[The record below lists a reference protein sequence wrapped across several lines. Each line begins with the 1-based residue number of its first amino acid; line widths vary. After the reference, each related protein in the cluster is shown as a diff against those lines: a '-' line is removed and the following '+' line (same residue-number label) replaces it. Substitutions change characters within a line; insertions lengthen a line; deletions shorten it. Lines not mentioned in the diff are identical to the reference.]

1 MLLWNGGC
9 HVHGQFSLEGI
20 LALKQEHP
28 QAKILVH
35 PECPAPIQKVADVIG
50 STAGLLKF
58 AIKDEATEFIVA
70 TESGILHEM
79 TKACP
84 EKLFLPAPPETT
96 EGIGCSCNECE
107 FMKLN
112 TLKKL
117 YNTLKY
123 EWPTIEVDP
132 EIAEKAVGSINR
144 MLEISQTLPS
154 PSL

>member
-1 MLLWNGGC
+1 M
-9 HVHGQFSLEGI
+9 
-20 LALKQEHP
+20 
-28 QAKILVH
+28 
-35 PECPAPIQKVADVIG
+35 IG
-50 STAGLLKF
+50 STAGLLNF

-79 TKACP
+79 TKAWP
-84 EKLFLPAPPETT
+84 DKVFLPAPPETT
-96 EGIGCSCNECE
+96 EGVGCSCNECE

-123 EWPTIEVDP
+123 EWPTIEVDA
-132 EIAEKAVGSINR
+132 EIAEKAVKPIDK
-144 MLEISQTLPS
+144 MLEISKTLPR